1 MRDIPV
7 FDTQWGVGS
16 LVLNQ
21 IPYTATAYIRI
32 QSTQNG
38 KDFLQECISF
48 CRACGAEVIYATG
61 DPVCADYPWHT
72 DILKMQI
79 AAESIPAC
87 DALLFPVTEATAKK
101 WQSIYNDKVRF
112 VPNGAWLTEKALEE
126 MLSKGDGYFIHKD
139 GMLLGIGR
147 AGGDRI
153 DWVASV
159 YPRAGKTVVQALTS
173 LLNCET
179 VCLEVASANTKA
191 MHLYESMGFLPS
203 QIISR
208 WYKVYEK

>member
-1 MRDIPV
+1 MRDIPI

-32 QSTQNG
+32 QSTQNA
-38 KDFLQECISF
+38 KEFLQECISF

-61 DPVCADYPWHT
+61 DPVCAQYPWHT
-72 DILKMQI
+72 DIMKMQI
-79 AAESIPAC
+79 AAESIPEC
-87 DALLFPVTEATAKK
+87 DALVFPVTENTAQK
-101 WQSIYNDKVRF
+101 WREIYNDKVIS
-112 VPNGAWLTEKALEE
+112 VPNAAWLTEKALGE
-126 MLSKGDGYFIHKD
+126 MLDKGDGYFIHKD
-139 GMLLGIGR
+139 GALLGIGR

-159 YPRAGKTVVQALTS
+159 RPGAGKTVVQALAGI
-173 LLNCET
+173 LDCET
-179 VCLEVASANTKA
+179 VCLEVASANVKA
-191 MHLYESMGFLPS
+191 MQLYESMGFVTS
-203 QIISR
+203 QIISK